1 MAIVVRP
8 SISRS
13 SAAWISRSRHGV
25 ERRGRLVEDQD
36 PRVLQQDAGDR
47 DPLLLAARQLVAALA
62 DDRVVAIGQLG
73 DPVVDRRGPR
83 RGLEL
88 GLGRV
93 RPGVAAG
100 SSRIVSWNRYVSWV
114 TKPITSPRMA
124 SVTRRTSWP
133 SISTAPSS
141 TSYSRGTR

>member
-25 ERRGRLVEDQD
+25 ERGRRLVEDEDPRILQQD
-36 PRVLQQDAGDR
+36 PRDR

-62 DDRVVAIGQLG
+62 DDRVVAVGQLR

-83 RGLEL
+83 RRLEL
-88 GLGRV
+88 GVGRV
-93 RPGVAAG
+93 RPGVQQVLADRRVEQVRLLGHEADDLA
-100 SSRIVSWNRYVSWV
+100 R
-114 TKPITSPRMA
+114 A
-124 SVTRRTSWP
+124 TR
-133 SISTAPSS
+133 A
-141 TSYSRGTR
+141 